1 MTNKMIDKN
10 YLLALFRHDFSHN
23 FRHKL
28 NLVNLGLACMTIT
41 AATAVTSTTTAIAQN
56 ATSVIIPN
64 PQNAIAS
71 IFNIKGEQVGTA
83 TFTQTPLGLQV
94 IVNVEKLTQGEHM
107 IHIHENGKCD
117 APDFKTSG
125 NHFNPKDDD
134 DVDNEINPMH
144 GAHGSHEKHEGEKH
158 NPAGD
163 LPNIVVKKDG
173 KGNLNAL
180 LPRLSL
186 DNKPNSLLKQGGTS
200 ILIHAGANGNSTIP
214 NVDYKTRIACG
225 VIKKS

>member
-1 MTNKMIDKN
+1 
-10 YLLALFRHDFSHN
+10 
-23 FRHKL
+23 
-28 NLVNLGLACMTIT
+28 MTIT
-41 AATAVTSTTTAIAQN
+41 AATAVTSATVIAQN
-56 ATSVIIPN
+56 ATSVIIRN
-64 PQNAIAS
+64 PQSAIAS

-94 IVNVEKLTQGEHM
+94 IVNVENLTQGEHM

-125 NHFNPKDDD
+125 NHFNPKNPKDDD
-134 DVDNEINPMH
+134 DDNEINPMH
-144 GAHGSHEKHEGEKH
+144 GNHGAHENHEKHEGEKH

-173 KGNLNAL
+173 KGKLNAL

-225 VIKKS
+225 VIKKF

>member
-1 MTNKMIDKN
+1 MTNKMIHKN
-10 YLLALFRHDFSHN
+10 HLLALFRHN

-28 NLVNLGLACMTIT
+28 NIVNLGLACMTIT
-41 AATAVTSTTTAIAQN
+41 AATAVTSATTAIAQN
-56 ATSVIIPN
+56 ATSVIIRN
-64 PQNAIAS
+64 PQNAIAN
-71 IFNIKGEQVGTA
+71 IFNIQGEQVGTA

-125 NHFNPKDDD
+125 NHFNPKNPKDDD
-134 DVDNEINPMH
+134 DDDHEINPMH

-173 KGNLNAL
+173 KGKLNAL